1 MNGTLYQTRFGSFLF
16 QSDIDLIKSSGS
28 IILNSFTEIFIF
40 EIEKF
45 SLAKKNL
52 GLIWMAI
59 EINSIYS
66 MIKP

>member
-40 EIEKF
+40 EIERF
-45 SLAKKNL
+45 SLRMKNV
-52 GLIWMAI
+52 GLI
-59 EINSIYS
+59 
-66 MIKP
+66 